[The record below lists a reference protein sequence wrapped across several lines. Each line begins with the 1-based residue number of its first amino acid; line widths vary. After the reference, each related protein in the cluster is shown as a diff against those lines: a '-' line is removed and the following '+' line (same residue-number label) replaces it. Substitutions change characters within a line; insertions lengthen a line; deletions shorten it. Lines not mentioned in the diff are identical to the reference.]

1 MALKIYKISEFNHK
15 AKIGLF
21 DELCKLLAERC
32 EDGKEECIV
41 VGNYNVEGVE
51 IDAMVV
57 TQYGVMVF
65 DFKNGG
71 GNIVA
76 REVGEWTQNDHSVAG
91 GAYGK
96 SPMVNARMMR
106 NRLRSS
112 SSKLLGC
119 QLSDAKVVV
128 VFSMASSIDDSA
140 LSESTKSWLTVCDI
154 NNIADVWSK
163 SDK

>member
-32 EDGKEECIV
+32 EDGKEECII

-91 GAYGK
+91 G
-96 SPMVNARMMR
+96 
-106 NRLRSS
+106 
-112 SSKLLGC
+112 C
-119 QLSDAKVVV
+119 
-128 VFSMASSIDDSA
+128 
-140 LSESTKSWLTVCDI
+140 
-154 NNIADVWSK
+154 
-163 SDK
+163 